1 MDWVDWVVSH
11 ALQPNCDSLLT
22 YCGVGLEYLEQDVLD
37 GNIGNVGCIAC
48 KPKLPPGWQG
58 RVAKELL
65 PWSDCWDSE
74 HR

>member
-37 GNIGNVGCIAC
+37 GNIGNVGCIA
-48 KPKLPPGWQG
+48 
-58 RVAKELL
+58 
-65 PWSDCWDSE
+65 
-74 HR
+74 